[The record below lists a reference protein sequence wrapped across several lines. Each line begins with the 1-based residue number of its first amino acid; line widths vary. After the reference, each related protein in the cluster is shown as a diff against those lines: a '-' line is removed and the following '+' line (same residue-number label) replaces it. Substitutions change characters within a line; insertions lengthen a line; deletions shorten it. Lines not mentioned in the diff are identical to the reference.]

1 MLIMLET
8 IKIIILSAVHG
19 LTAVLPVSSL
29 AHFSL
34 LKEVFGFTEEN
45 FNTPFYYSL
54 FSLGTAL
61 ALYLYFFRM
70 HSNIVGNMFKSKT
83 KIENEKQ
90 QAYKTAGKNIM
101 LSLIPLAVLIIPI
114 SKSSFF
120 GSLSTYFLSEGS
132 LIFVGIASIF
142 CAILMFISFW
152 YMNQKRKKKNLLSSK
167 DAITFGIYQLPAY
180 IFPGFSHV
188 GIGASRTA
196 VSDIGVKNI
205 LKETYL
211 YLAPSY
217 LLVNLF
223 RAFYYGVS
231 AEGINLTGAIV
242 GFIVSLVLSLVVLTT
257 VNYFTKKTYT
267 VFCVYTLIFGVAVT
281 VTAVIQMFV

>member
-1 MLIMLET
+1 MLET
-8 IKIIILSAVHG
+8 IKIIILSVIHG

-45 FNTPFYYSL
+45 FNAPFYYAV

-70 HSNIVGNMFKSKT
+70 HSNIVRNVFKSKNR
-83 KIENEKQ
+83 IEDEKQ
-90 QAYKTAGKNIM
+90 QAYKTAGKNIL

-120 GSLSTYFLSEGS
+120 GSLSKYFLSDGS

-152 YMNQKRKKKNLLSSK
+152 YIKQEKRKKNLLSSK
-167 DAITFGIYQLPAY
+167 DAIAFGIYQIPAY

-188 GIGASRTA
+188 AIGASRTA
-196 VSDIGVKNI
+196 VSDIGIKNI

-211 YLAPSY
+211 YIAPAY
-217 LLVNLF
+217 LIVNLF
-223 RAFYYGVS
+223 RAIYYGIM
-231 AEGINLTGAIV
+231 AESINLIGAVI
-242 GFIVSLVLSLVVLTT
+242 GFAVSLVLSLLVLTT
-257 VNYFTKKTYT
+257 VNHFTKRTYT
-267 VFCVYTLIFGVAVT
+267 VFSVYTLIFGVAVT
-281 VTAVIQMFV
+281 VTALVQMFM

>member
-1 MLIMLET
+1 MLET
-8 IKIIILSAVHG
+8 IKIVILSVVHG
-19 LTAVLPVSSL
+19 LTAALPVSSL

-45 FNTPFYYSL
+45 FNAPFYYAV

-61 ALYLYFFRM
+61 ALYLSFFAM
-70 HSNIVGNMFKSKT
+70 HSNIVGNMFKSDK
-83 KIENEKQ
+83 KIENEKER
-90 QAYKTAGKNIM
+90 AYKTVGKNVL
-101 LSLIPLAVLIIPI
+101 LSLIPLIVLIIPI

-120 GSLSTYFLSEGS
+120 GSLNTYFLSDGS
-132 LIFVGIASIF
+132 LVFVGIASIF

-152 YMNQKRKKKNLLSSK
+152 YMNQRRKKKNLLSAK
-167 DAITFGIYQLPAY
+167 DAIAFGIYQLPAY

-188 GIGASRTA
+188 GIGASRMA
-196 VSDIGVKNI
+196 VSDIGIRNV

-211 YLAPSY
+211 YIAPSY

-223 RAFYYGVS
+223 RAVYYGIT
-231 AEGINLTGAIV
+231 AEGINLAGAIV
-242 GFIVSLVLSLVVLTT
+242 GFIVSLVLSSVVIST

-267 VFCVYTLIFGVAVT
+267 VFCIYTLIFGVAVT
-281 VTAVIQMFV
+281 VTSVIQMFA